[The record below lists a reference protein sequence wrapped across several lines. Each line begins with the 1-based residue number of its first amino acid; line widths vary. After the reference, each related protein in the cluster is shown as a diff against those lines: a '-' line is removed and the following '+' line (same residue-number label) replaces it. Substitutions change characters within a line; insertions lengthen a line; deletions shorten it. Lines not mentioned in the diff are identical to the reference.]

1 MALHLK
7 STGID
12 FADFAGSPATGA
24 SDASELLDDYEEG
37 TWTPTG
43 THVGVATVH
52 QAQYTKIGNFGSIQ
66 YDITRD
72 AGAQDAAQAPGITQ
86 CPFSGGPVENFG
98 MDYMDSNNTHIA
110 ANWSGNTVNYFDQ
123 GDHITMTRADIGS
136 KRHRASF
143 AGRCS

>member
-12 FADFAGSPATGA
+12 FADFSDSSATGA
-24 SDASELLDDYEEG
+24 STASELLDDYEEG

-52 QAQYTKIGNFGSIQ
+52 QAQFTKIGNVASVQ

-72 AGAQDAAQAPGITQ
+72 AHNDAAQAPGIQ
-86 CPFSGGPVENFG
+86 QLPFSGGPVENFA

-110 ANWSGNTVNYFDQ
+110 ANWSGNTVNYYDQ
-123 GDHITMTRADIGS
+123 GDHITMTRGEIGS
-136 KRHRASF
+136 KRHRGSWT
-143 AGRCS
+143 GRCS

>member
-12 FADFAGSPATGA
+12 FADFAASPATGA

-52 QAQYTKIGNFGSIQ
+52 AGYYTKIGNICTLQ
-66 YDITRD
+66 YDVTRD
-72 AGAQDAAQAPGITQ
+72 AGPGDVAQAPAITQ
-86 CPFSGGPVENFG
+86 CAFSATMECF
-98 MDYMDSNNTHIA
+98 YMDWFDSDNTHVGA
-110 ANWSGNTVNYFDQ
+110 AWGGNSVNYYDQ
-123 GDHITMTRADIGS
+123 NDHITMTRGEVGS
-136 KRHRASF
+136 NRHRASHT
-143 AGRCS
+143 GRCS